1 MISIFI
7 GWINNSNG
15 YPQGVPL
22 QTFMLTTNIE
32 SILFAA
38 AKPISL
44 DQLKKYFD
52 TSAETIAE
60 AVEDIRTRY
69 NRGTSG
75 IHLLEQEGKVQFVT
89 NPDASEDVT
98 SFLKKD
104 ATSLL
109 TKPSLETLTVIAY
122 RGPVTRPE
130 LEQIRGVNCGIILR
144 NLLIRGFIEET
155 QDRVR
160 LQPVYSVSIDF
171 MRKLGLTHLE
181 ELPEYESFHTNAS
194 IDELLKTTPEEPV
207 V

>member
-1 MISIFI
+1 
-7 GWINNSNG
+7 
-15 YPQGVPL
+15 
-22 QTFMLTTNIE
+22 MLTTNIE

-38 AKPISL
+38 AKPIGI

-52 TSAETIAE
+52 TSTETIAE

-89 NPDASEDVT
+89 NPDASEDVA

-104 ATSLL
+104 ATSPL

-130 LEQIRGVNCGIILR
+130 LEQIRGVNCGVILR

-155 QDRVR
+155 QDRTH
-160 LQPVYSVSIDF
+160 LQPVYSVTIDF

-194 IDELLKTTPEEPV
+194 IDELMKSTEEIPSV
-207 V
+207 

>member
-1 MISIFI
+1 
-7 GWINNSNG
+7 
-15 YPQGVPL
+15 
-22 QTFMLTTNIE
+22 MLTTSIE

-44 DQLKKYFD
+44 EQLRKHFD
-52 TSAETIAE
+52 VSIEVVTE
-60 AVEDIRTRY
+60 AVEDIRNRY
-69 NRGTSG
+69 NQATSG

-89 NPDASEDVT
+89 NPDASEDVAV
-98 SFLKKD
+98 FLKKD
-104 ATSLL
+104 ATAPL

-160 LQPVYSVSIDF
+160 LQPVYSVSMDF

-181 ELPEYESFHTNAS
+181 ELPEYTSFHTNES
-194 IDELLKTTPEEPV
+194 VDELLKTTPEEPV

>member
-1 MISIFI
+1 
-7 GWINNSNG
+7 
-15 YPQGVPL
+15 
-22 QTFMLTTNIE
+22 MLTTSIE

-38 AKPISL
+38 AKPIAL
-44 DQLKKYFD
+44 DQLRKHFD
-52 TSAETIAE
+52 VSSEVVAE

-89 NPDASEDVT
+89 NPDSSEDV
-98 SFLKKD
+98 SLFLKKD
-104 ATSLL
+104 ATAPL

-155 QDRVR
+155 QDHVR
-160 LQPVYSVSIDF
+160 LQPVYAVSVDF

-181 ELPEYESFHTNAS
+181 ELPEYAAYHTNES
-194 IDELLKTTPEEPV
+194 IDELLNTAPAETAV
-207 V
+207 